1 MRRVPS
7 VGQTSRKW
15 TVGVTNFAAET
26 ALVWV
31 RRSAPVQRGLTHRF
45 GNGLHALSLVS
56 DGQDDG
62 LAAEDVRLL
71 RDELAGFERLT
82 EQYRALVLALEEE
95 PSAGRVE
102 DALAVAL
109 GLRAVH
115 AAVRDAALAPTVDA
129 SAPAVLAPPTALAQS
144 LLLLILGDAPDA
156 EEQPRV
162 SLRGTEDGVELE
174 VRGAFLGG
182 EDAEATLAI
191 NYLLRKVSPAAL
203 LSWDAEAGETV
214 ARLSL
219 PSLRASRRATAP
231 PA

>member
-1 MRRVPS
+1 
-7 VGQTSRKW
+7 
-15 TVGVTNFAAET
+15 VTNFAAET
-26 ALVWV
+26 ALIWA
-31 RRSAPVQRGLTHRF
+31 RRSAPVLRGLTHRF

-56 DGQDDG
+56 AGQDDG

-82 EQYRALVLALEEE
+82 EQYRSLVLALEEE

-115 AAVRDAALAPTVDA
+115 AAVRESALAPVVDA

-156 EEQPRV
+156 EDQPRV
-162 SLRGTEDGVELE
+162 DLRGTEVGVELE
-174 VRGAFLGG
+174 VRGAYPGG
-182 EDAEATLAI
+182 EDAEMALAI
-191 NYLLRKVSPAAL
+191 SYLLRKVSPAAAL
-203 LSWDAEAGETV
+203 TWENEAGETV

-219 PSLRASRRATAP
+219 PSLRASRRATSPSA
-231 PA
+231 

>member
-1 MRRVPS
+1 M
-7 VGQTSRKW
+7 
-15 TVGVTNFAAET
+15 TNAAAAT
-26 ALVWV
+26 ALVWAT
-31 RRSAPVQRGLTHRF
+31 RSAPVLRGLTHRF

-102 DALAVAL
+102 DALTVAI

-115 AAVRDAALAPTVDA
+115 AAVRDTALATSIDA
-129 SAPAVLAPPTALAQS
+129 AAPAVLVPPTALAQA
-144 LLLLILGDAPDA
+144 LLLLILGDSPDA
-156 EEQPRV
+156 VEQPRV
-162 SLRGTEDGVELE
+162 TLRGTEDGIQLE
-174 VRGAFLGG
+174 VRGAHRDGA
-182 EDAEATLAI
+182 DADVSVAV
-191 NYLLRKVSPAAL
+191 NWLLRRVSPAAVL
-203 LSWDAEAGETV
+203 AWEREAGEVV

-219 PSLRASRRATAP
+219 PSLRASRRASAP